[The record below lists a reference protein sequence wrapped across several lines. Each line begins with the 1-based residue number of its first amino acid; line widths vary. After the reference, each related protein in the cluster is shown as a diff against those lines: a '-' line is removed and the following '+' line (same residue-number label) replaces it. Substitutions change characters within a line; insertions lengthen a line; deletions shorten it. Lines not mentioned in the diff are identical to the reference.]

1 MFFFV
6 EMTTI
11 RSLVFLFQQDC
22 CSYQKITMDNAGQ
35 VITSPSDDDKQCR
48 SKQFLTEK
56 LDRAEMII
64 ENIRREALKMAED
77 LDNVY
82 NSVDAVR
89 NSKSMNYLS
98 DGEYPP

>member
-1 MFFFV
+1 
-6 EMTTI
+6 
-11 RSLVFLFQQDC
+11 
-22 CSYQKITMDNAGQ
+22 MDNAGQ
-35 VITSPSDDDKQCR
+35 VITTPNDDDDKQYR
-48 SKQFLTEK
+48 SKQYLTEK

-89 NSKSMNYLS
+89 NSKSMIYLS
-98 DGEYPP
+98 DGQCTRVDS

>member
-1 MFFFV
+1 M
-6 EMTTI
+6 ETTTM
-11 RSLVFLFQQDC
+11 RSIVFLFQQDC
-22 CSYQKITMDNAGQ
+22 CSCQTITMDNAGQ
-35 VITSPSDDDKQCR
+35 VITSPNDDDKQCR
-48 SKQFLTEK
+48 SKQYLTEK

-98 DGEYPP
+98 DGWCPP